1 LTGHP
6 FKIVPTGGRAP
17 TYPITGTLPSTPPGL
32 EWADTAYVIG
42 GFRWKYRVM
51 DTDGYVVLGPTAQY
65 NFPSQGCVAYDNN
78 EDHTALDG
86 TPGPWEENIGRKPF
100 DCGKCHTTGY
110 DADTENRRGLEGL
123 VGDWEFDGI
132 HCEECHGP
140 GGDHVTSMS
149 AADIYSDPDTEAVC
163 GKCHTRSADGIAASG
178 GFVKHHEQWDEFSRS
193 VHASVMPKGCMT
205 CHDPHE
211 PIFDQT
217 RLAAIQAALED
228 PTSVDNLEPPPG
240 IITECT
246 DCHTEVNVVHPGP
259 TECISCHMAFTGK
272 SGQSINA
279 NMGDIRGHVW
289 RIDDNA
295 DTLMFTDADGNPVAR
310 DSGNTSFA
318 ALDDEGKA
326 FITLDFAC
334 LRCHTDEE
342 DTLEW
347 AANASAII
355 HP

>member
-1 LTGHP
+1 
-6 FKIVPTGGRAP
+6 
-17 TYPITGTLPSTPPGL
+17 
-32 EWADTAYVIG
+32 
-42 GFRWKYRVM
+42 M

-65 NFPSQGCVAYDNN
+65 NFPSQGRVAYDNN

-163 GKCHTRSADGIAASG
+163 GNCHTRSADGIAASG

-240 IITECT
+240 ITTECT